1 MQKSPYPEQE
11 LTRARIAL
19 NAMRVAR
26 TLDVHEENW
35 KECLRRIER
44 CWNKVVAH
52 YGRSPKWTGWNS
64 KYERLR
70 RTDELLCYLLNAR
83 GAEEH
88 TVNEI
93 TEKKPGFVDIN
104 PAFGNVLVINQL
116 AVQNGVIEIKS
127 PMPIKIDIQQPA
139 VNLNPVTN
147 RGRTYPVPSTHLG
160 VAVDSTDLARLAEL
174 GISFYES
181 AVLDAEAFFVK

>member
-11 LTRARIAL
+11 LARARTAL
-19 NAMRVAR
+19 DAMRVAP
-26 TLDVHEENW
+26 TLDVHEESW
-35 KECLRRIER
+35 KEFLRRIER

-52 YGRSPKWTGWNS
+52 YGKSPKWTGWNS

-93 TEKKPGFVDIN
+93 TEKKPGFVGIN
-104 PAFGNVLVINQL
+104 PAFGNVLIIDRLTVR
-116 AVQNGVIEIKS
+116 NGVIDIKS
-127 PMPIKIDIQQPA
+127 PMPIKIDIQQPK
-139 VNLNPVTN
+139 VNINPVTN
-147 RGRTYPVPSTHLG
+147 RGRTYPVPGTHLG
-160 VAVDSTDLARLAEL
+160 VAVDSTDLVKLAEL
-174 GISFYES
+174 GIVFYET